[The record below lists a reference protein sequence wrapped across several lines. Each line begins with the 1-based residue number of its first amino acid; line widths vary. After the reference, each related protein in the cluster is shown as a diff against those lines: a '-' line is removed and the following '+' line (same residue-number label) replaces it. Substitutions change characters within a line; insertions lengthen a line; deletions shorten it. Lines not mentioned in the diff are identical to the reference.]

1 MVAARAFTARGP
13 WRTHMN
19 SRRDFFKTVA
29 GATAGAYAMGRGL
42 SAQAPARRQ
51 VSIAGK
57 RVRVV
62 DVHAHG
68 TVPIMQAVKGTPYE
82 KQGAG
87 NLRQLEQRIPE
98 LDKQEIGRAH
108 V

>member
-1 MVAARAFTARGP
+1 MP
-13 WRTHMN
+13 N
-19 SRRDFFKTVA
+19 RRDFFKTVA
-29 GATAGAYAMGRGL
+29 GATAGLYVAGRGFPA
-42 SAQAPARRQ
+42 SALQAPAARRQ
-51 VSIAGK
+51 VSIGGR

-87 NLRQLEQRIPE
+87 GLKQLEQRIPMM
-98 LDKQEIGRAH
+98 DKAGVDVQVRFSR
-108 V
+108 

>member
-1 MVAARAFTARGP
+1 MGAARAVTARES
-13 WRTHMN
+13 WRPQMN

-42 SAQAPARRQ
+42 SAQTPPRRQ
-51 VSIAGK
+51 VSVAGK

-62 DVHAHG
+62 DVHAHC
-68 TVPIMQAVKGTPYE
+68 TVPIMEAVKGTPYE

-87 NLRQLEQRIPE
+87 NLKQLEERLPA
-98 LDKQEIGRAH
+98 L
-108 V
+108 